1 MDSKSSTANT
11 GTFKFTLQ
19 TPRLSSTYAF
29 LAPSCPPSHLALYR
43 HPVLVLLHADGM
55 AGDEYA
61 DPDEGSITDGDD
73 HVWLGRNPETLVKG
87 QWRDFDLEGM
97 VRKRPRRM
105 SMSTGWSSSADH
117 DMEEVLGLLILPR
130 TRMRMT
136 QMSRRYVKLSIM
148 L

>member
-11 GTFKFTLQ
+11 FTLQ
-19 TPRLSSTYAF
+19 TPRFSSTYAF
-29 LAPSCPPSHLALYR
+29 LASSCPPSHLALYR

-73 HVWLGRNPETLVKG
+73 HGRNPEALVEG

-130 TRMRMT
+130 TWMRMT